1 MTQLNHGAQFP
12 DPPNRGVQQ
21 ESLPDKRACPVT
33 MPNSGAQPMVYL
45 VTKPILKPHPTLGHN
60 LQLLLIAEY
69 SLRPQ
74 PTMKPSP
81 WPYLNLDSSQ
91 WQHLVSKHSLRPSQP
106 RSVQSIACH
115 PAQSQKPTSGTAL
128 SGNTA

>member
-1 MTQLNHGAQFP
+1 
-12 DPPNRGVQQ
+12 
-21 ESLPDKRACPVT
+21 
-33 MPNSGAQPMVYL
+33 MVYL

-74 PTMKPSP
+74 PTMKPSL

-91 WQHLVSKHSLRPSQP
+91 WQHLVRKHSLRPSQP
-106 RSVQSIACH
+106 RSVQSTACH